1 MINLLQNFH
10 KISYYFKYI
19 NLKIMLK
26 SKQSSADQNKSLQ
39 KSLQKS
45 QSSASLKRKSSTS
58 LPKAQSKRKDQN
70 YQINI

>member
-1 MINLLQNFH
+1 
-10 KISYYFKYI
+10 
-19 NLKIMLK
+19 MLK